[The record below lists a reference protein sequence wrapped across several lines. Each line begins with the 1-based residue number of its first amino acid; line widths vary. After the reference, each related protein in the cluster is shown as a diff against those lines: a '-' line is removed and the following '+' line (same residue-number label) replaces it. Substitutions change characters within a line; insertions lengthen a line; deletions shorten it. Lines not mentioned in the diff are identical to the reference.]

1 MSNVTA
7 KFIAKSKL
15 IHKDNNG
22 NLKFIY
28 PDSLY
33 VRILSQTEKVELI
46 CIKHN

>member
-33 VRILSQTEKVELI
+33 VRILIKPSTTHSQY
-46 CIKHN
+46 